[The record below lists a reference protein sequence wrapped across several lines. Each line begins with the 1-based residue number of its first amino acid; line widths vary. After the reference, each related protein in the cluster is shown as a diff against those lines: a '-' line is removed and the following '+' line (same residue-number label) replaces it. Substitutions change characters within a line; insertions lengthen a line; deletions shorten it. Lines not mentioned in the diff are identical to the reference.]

1 MRLRQKKIG
10 GEKEKA
16 SVQIASTKLIR
27 VFSSRS
33 TIFVYFNRNND
44 FFLCST
50 SFLLSCAPPI
60 LNKSAHKHTHSYI
73 QRLFFSPF
81 FLFFPTRF
89 FFISPITSFLPS
101 LSLSFAISHRRKQIT
116 EKTRERQRNQETTSL
131 PTHHITLHIHK
142 NLILRSLPFSNTA
155 IT

>member
-1 MRLRQKKIG
+1 MTLQENFCINNRERAREREREREIERRNDETKTKKYIG
-10 GEKEKA
+10 GEIEKA

-60 LNKSAHKHTHSYI
+60 LNKSAHTHTHTHIYKDFFFS
-73 QRLFFSPF
+73 LFFSSSP
-81 FLFFPTRF
+81 LFFFYIADYF
-89 FFISPITSFLPS
+89 FSPLS
-101 LSLSFAISHRRKQIT
+101 LSLLLF
-116 EKTRERQRNQETTSL
+116 
-131 PTHHITLHIHK
+131 
-142 NLILRSLPFSNTA
+142 LIDESK
-155 IT
+155 

>member
-1 MRLRQKKIG
+1 M
-10 GEKEKA
+10 E

-60 LNKSAHKHTHSYI
+60 LNKSAHTHTHSYI
-73 QRLFFSPF
+73 QRLFLLPFFSLLPHSFFFYIADYFFSP
-81 FLFFPTRF
+81 LSRF
-89 FFISPITSFLPS
+89 CYFSSTK
-101 LSLSFAISHRRKQIT
+101 ANNRKNERERET
-116 EKTRERQRNQETTSL
+116 EKPGDDEFANTSHHTTH
-131 PTHHITLHIHK
+131 T
-142 NLILRSLPFSNTA
+142 
-155 IT
+155 